1 MYFAFYASGYVWA
14 PTTWAAGQVLTPS
27 LFGIGGLRSSII
39 ILFICFCTYWFTTCS
54 LFIYYLL
61 LSTYCCLFTL
71 EIWCEKYRLKNA
83 CKHCIILQRHV
94 LSFNSFAQVCL
105 RLPPTG
111 ECFGMPKCMFIDL
124 RIHTNVLN
132 DYAHRMPAKHYA
144 YMYIRTYAH
153 THIRTYIT

>member
-1 MYFAFYASGYVWA
+1 MREVQVEKCLQALHHL
-14 PTTWAAGQVLTPS
+14 AAT
-27 LFGIGGLRSSII
+27 
-39 ILFICFCTYWFTTCS
+39 CTF
-54 LFIYYLL
+54 
-61 LSTYCCLFTL
+61 
-71 EIWCEKYRLKNA
+71 
-83 CKHCIILQRHV
+83 
-94 LSFNSFAQVCL
+94 FNSFPQVCL